1 MSFIW
6 PPLLLLLLLIPVGV
20 AIYRR
25 RESRRAARA
34 AALGWG
40 SGAAVGAASGG
51 PGSSRPRRRWVR
63 GLPAALTV
71 AGMTILVLSLARP
84 QSVIG
89 VPRLEGTVMLAFDVS
104 GSMAATDVSPSRMEQ
119 AKTAAMG
126 FLQAAPSSL
135 QIGVVAFSD
144 GGLSTQVPTFERAP
158 VAAAIQRLAPAR
170 GTSLGQGILTS
181 LKAIDLAEHP
191 PGKDYYS
198 NRSPAP
204 TPEPTPV
211 PAGFHEPIVIVLFS
225 DGENTVRPDP
235 TQAIQA
241 ARDRGIRIDTVGV
254 GTTAGATLDLDGFR
268 VHTSL
273 DEDVL
278 KQIADGTGGTYHAA
292 GDQAAVSR
300 VGDDVGSRLV
310 VKDEPMELTSLF
322 ALAGSALLVA
332 GGLGSLRW
340 FGRLP

>member
-20 AIYRR
+20 LVYRR

-40 SGAAVGAASGG
+40 PGAAGATASAR
-51 PGSSRPRRRWVR
+51 PGSSLSRRRGLR

-71 AGMTILVLSLARP
+71 AGLTILVLSLARP

-89 VPRLEGTVMLAFDVS
+89 VPRLEGTVMLAFDIS

-144 GGLSTQVPTFERAP
+144 GGLSTQIPTFERAP
-158 VAAAIQRLAPAR
+158 VAAAIQRLEPAR

-191 PGKDYYS
+191 PGTDYYS
-198 NRSPAP
+198 DHSPAP

-211 PAGFHEPIVIVLFS
+211 PEGFHEPIIIVLFT

-235 TQAIQA
+235 AQAIQA
-241 ARDRGIRIDTVGV
+241 AKDRGIRIDTVGL
-254 GTTAGATLDLDGFR
+254 GTTAGATLDIDGFR

-292 GDQAAVSR
+292 TDQDAVSR
-300 VGDDVGSRLV
+300 IGDDVGSRLV
-310 VKDEPMELTSLF
+310 VKDEPLELTSLF